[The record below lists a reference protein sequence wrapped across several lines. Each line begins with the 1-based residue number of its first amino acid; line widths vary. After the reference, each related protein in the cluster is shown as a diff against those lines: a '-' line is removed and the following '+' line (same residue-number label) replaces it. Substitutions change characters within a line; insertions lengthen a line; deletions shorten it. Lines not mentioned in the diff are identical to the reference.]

1 MLCALFF
8 FLFDCSGRR
17 LVDVVQVQVAHVR
30 CPGSRPHLKGQRMK
44 SFGQTSTPGH
54 VKWSVNHFV
63 LHVSRNTP
71 AVVGQSYPHCL
82 GPLL

>member
-1 MLCALFF
+1 MRFN
-8 FLFDCSGRR
+8 CSGRR

-30 CPGSRPHLKGQRMK
+30 CPGTRPHLHQHRNKILVKYYK
-44 SFGQTSTPGH
+44 SGAPITSLDNG
-54 VKWSVNHFV
+54 KQDI
-63 LHVSRNTP
+63 P